1 MLRLSDDTIR
11 NLHDMGISYRDAHV
25 RKLGSVYEAARF
37 LASNGIPVSESVIE
51 HYTGSSRPW
60 DLHPRQLFSVAFLM
74 ADATG
79 KPARIYIPGSGV
91 PMFVE
96 VATYCCD
103 LDSLGLQYYESR
115 PGMLGRYYGL
125 PVQGDLS
132 WGRVAVPDTVRA

>member
-1 MLRLSDDTIR
+1 MLRLSDETIR
-11 NLHDMGISYRDAHV
+11 NLHDMGITYRDAHV

-37 LASNGIPVSESVIE
+37 LSSNGIPVSENVIE
-51 HYTGSSRPW
+51 HYAGSSCPW
-60 DLHPRQLFSVAFLM
+60 DRHQRQLFSVAFLM
-74 ADATG
+74 ADVTG
-79 KPARIYIPGSGV
+79 KPTKVYRLGSDV
-91 PMFVE
+91 PMLVE

-132 WGRVAVPDTVRA
+132 WGRVAVPRLVEA